1 MDFIKSSIDNLA
13 KKQDKHNNVIE
24 RTFILER
31 DMKTVYNNIT
41 EIKANVK
48 DVETKVDKTSQELRD
63 KWDLVNEN
71 INAYAN
77 HNIEYTFIVCF
88 LITFFSFRRAMKINN
103 INLIKIFQ

>member
-41 EIKANVK
+41 EIKANVR
-48 DVETKVDKTSQELRD
+48 DVENKVDKTSQELRD

-71 INAYAN
+71 INSLKAEEIKLQSKVEKNTDY
-77 HNIEYTFIVCF
+77 
-88 LITFFSFRRAMKINN
+88 INEG
-103 INLIKIFQ
+103 KGKVKA

>member
-31 DMKTVYNNIT
+31 DMKTVYNNIA

-71 INAYAN
+71 INTLKEEEIKLQRKVEKTTDYSN
-77 HNIEYTFIVCF
+77 EGKGKVNI
-88 LITFFSFRRAMKINN
+88 S
-103 INLIKIFQ
+103 

>member
-31 DMKTVYNNIT
+31 DMKTVYNNIA

-48 DVETKVDKTSQELRD
+48 HAESQVNKTPQE
-63 KWDLVNEN
+63 
-71 INAYAN
+71 
-77 HNIEYTFIVCF
+77 
-88 LITFFSFRRAMKINN
+88 
-103 INLIKIFQ
+103 

>member
-41 EIKANVK
+41 EIKANVR

-63 KWDLVNEN
+63 KWDLVNKN
-71 INAYAN
+71 INDLKEEEIKLQSKVEKNTDY
-77 HNIEYTFIVCF
+77 
-88 LITFFSFRRAMKINN
+88 INEG
-103 INLIKIFQ
+103 KGKASS

>member
-41 EIKANVK
+41 EIKANVR
-48 DVETKVDKTSQELRD
+48 DVENKVDKTSQELRD
-63 KWDLVNEN
+63 KWDLVNKN
-71 INAYAN
+71 INDLKEEEIKLQSKVEKNTDY
-77 HNIEYTFIVCF
+77 
-88 LITFFSFRRAMKINN
+88 INEG
-103 INLIKIFQ
+103 KGKVKA

>member
-41 EIKANVK
+41 EIKANVR
-48 DVETKVDKTSQELRD
+48 DVENKVDKTTQELRE

-71 INAYAN
+71 NNALKEEEIKLQKKKKKNTDYINEGKGKAK
-77 HNIEYTFIVCF
+77 
-88 LITFFSFRRAMKINN
+88 L
-103 INLIKIFQ
+103 

>member
-41 EIKANVK
+41 EIKANVR
-48 DVETKVDKTSQELRD
+48 DVENKVDKTSQELRD

-71 INAYAN
+71 INSLKAEEIKLQSKVEKNTDY
-77 HNIEYTFIVCF
+77 
-88 LITFFSFRRAMKINN
+88 INEG
-103 INLIKIFQ
+103 KGKVSS

>member
-41 EIKANVK
+41 EIKANVR
-48 DVETKVDKTSQELRD
+48 DVENKVDKTSQELRD
-63 KWDLVNEN
+63 KWDLVNKN
-71 INAYAN
+71 INDLKEEEIKLQSKVEKNTDY
-77 HNIEYTFIVCF
+77 
-88 LITFFSFRRAMKINN
+88 INEG
-103 INLIKIFQ
+103 KGKVSS

>member
-13 KKQDKHNNVIE
+13 KKHDKHNNVIE

-31 DMKTVYNNIT
+31 DMKTVYNNIA

-48 DVETKVDKTSQELRD
+48 DVENKVDKTSHELRD

-71 INAYAN
+71 INTLKEEEIKLQSKVEKNTDY
-77 HNIEYTFIVCF
+77 
-88 LITFFSFRRAMKINN
+88 INEG
-103 INLIKIFQ
+103 KGKVKA

>member
-41 EIKANVK
+41 EIKANVR
-48 DVETKVDKTSQELRD
+48 DVENKVDKTSQELRD
-63 KWDLVNEN
+63 KWDLVNKN
-71 INAYAN
+71 INDLKEEEIKLQSKVEKNTDY
-77 HNIEYTFIVCF
+77 
-88 LITFFSFRRAMKINN
+88 INEG
-103 INLIKIFQ
+103 KGKASS

>member
-41 EIKANVK
+41 EIKANVR
-48 DVETKVDKTSQELRD
+48 DVENKVDKTSQELRD

-71 INAYAN
+71 INTLKAEEIKLQSKVEKNTDY
-77 HNIEYTFIVCF
+77 
-88 LITFFSFRRAMKINN
+88 INEG
-103 INLIKIFQ
+103 KGKASS

>member
-41 EIKANVK
+41 EIKANVR
-48 DVETKVDKTSQELRD
+48 DVENKVDKTSQELRD

-71 INAYAN
+71 INSLKAEEIKLQSKVEKNTDY
-77 HNIEYTFIVCF
+77 
-88 LITFFSFRRAMKINN
+88 INEG
-103 INLIKIFQ
+103 KGKASS

>member
-31 DMKTVYNNIT
+31 DMKTVYNSMA
-41 EIKANVK
+41 EIKANVR
-48 DVETKVDKTSQELRD
+48 DVENKVDKTSQELRD

-71 INAYAN
+71 INTLKEEEIKLQSKVEKNTDY
-77 HNIEYTFIVCF
+77 
-88 LITFFSFRRAMKINN
+88 INEGKGKAK
-103 INLIKIFQ
+103 L